1 MQSGRVLTHPALA
14 RRRFEEMAQQPE
26 ATLDL
31 VEASLVI
38 ALEENPR
45 LDLSRYLEE
54 VHSWSDAVRQR
65 LEGSRDVE
73 RVVETINRILFE
85 EEGFHGEDEDYYD
98 PRSALVSEL
107 LERHAGLPITLS
119 VLYIELSRR
128 TGVDVAGVKVAG
140 VSLPGRFL
148 VKFSGPFGQ
157 IVVDPFDGGRVL
169 TTVEL
174 QKILDG
180 VYGGGVRLREHHLR
194 SFTPR
199 EILARELAQL
209 KAAYLAQHD
218 LPRAAASIDRLL
230 ILDQRDAY
238 EVRDRAALAMQL
250 HAYAQAMELFERYLV
265 LMPSA
270 DDRSRIRQQIAYL
283 RAWLDQN

>member
-1 MQSGRVLTHPALA
+1 MQPGRVLTHPALA
-14 RRRFEEMAQQPE
+14 RRRFEEIAGRPE
-26 ATLDL
+26 PLLDL

-38 ALEENPR
+38 DLEEDPR
-45 LDLSRYLEE
+45 LDVDRHLHDVQR
-54 VHSWSDAVRQR
+54 WSDAVRQR

-73 RVVETINRILFE
+73 RMVETINRLLFD
-85 EEGFHGEDEDYYD
+85 EEGFLGADDDYYD
-98 PRSALVSEL
+98 PRSALLSEA

-119 VLYIELSRR
+119 ILYIELSRR
-128 TGVDVAGVKVAG
+128 AGIEAAGVA
-140 VSLPGRFL
+140 LPGRFL
-148 VKFSGPFGQ
+148 VKFTGSFGV

-169 TTVEL
+169 STVEL

-180 VYGGGVRLREHHLR
+180 MYGGGVQLREHHLR

-199 EILARELAQL
+199 QILARELAQL

-218 LPRAAASIDRLL
+218 LARAAASIDRLL
-230 ILDQRDAY
+230 ILDARDAW
-238 EVRDRAALAMQL
+238 EVRDRAALATQL
-250 HAYAQAMELFERYLV
+250 HAYAQAIELFERYLA

-270 DDRSRIRQQIAYL
+270 DDRSRVREQIAYL

>member
-1 MQSGRVLTHPALA
+1 MERGRVLTHPAVA
-14 RRRFEEMAQQPE
+14 RRRFVEIAERPDPL
-26 ATLDL
+26 LDI

-38 ALEENPR
+38 ALEENPAVDIAQH
-45 LDLSRYLEE
+45 LDD
-54 VHSWSDAVRQR
+54 VAAWSECVRGR
-65 LEGSRDVE
+65 LEGSREIE
-73 RVVETINRILFE
+73 RIVETINAVLFD
-85 EEGFHGEDEDYYD
+85 EEGFHGENEDYFD
-98 PRSALVSEL
+98 PRSALLSEA

-128 TGVDVAGVKVAG
+128 IGVEATGI
-140 VSLPGRFL
+140 SLPGRFL
-148 VKFSGPFGQ
+148 VKFSGPFGT

-169 TTVEL
+169 TTIEL
-174 QKILDG
+174 QKILDAT
-180 VYGGGVRLREHHLR
+180 YGGGVRLREHHLR
-194 SFTPR
+194 SFGPK

-230 ILDQRDAY
+230 ILDDRDVY
-238 EVRDRAALAMQL
+238 EVKDRAALAMQM
-250 HAYAQAMELFERYLV
+250 HAYRQAIELFERYLA

-270 DDRSRIRQQIAYL
+270 EDRSRVRDQIGYL

>member
-1 MQSGRVLTHPALA
+1 MEQGRVLIHPALA
-14 RRRFEEMAQQPE
+14 RRRFVEIAERPE
-26 ATLDL
+26 PLLDL
-31 VEASLVI
+31 VEGSLII
-38 ALEENPR
+38 ALEENPAVDVDR
-45 LDLSRYLEE
+45 HLDSVRI
-54 VHSWSDAVRQR
+54 WSDAVRGR
-65 LEGSRDVE
+65 LEGSRDIE
-73 RVVETINRILFE
+73 RIVETINRLLFH

-98 PRSALVSEL
+98 PRSALLSEA

-128 TGVDVAGVKVAG
+128 VGIEATG

-148 VKFSGPFGQ
+148 VKLTGAFGV

-169 TTVEL
+169 TTLEL
-174 QKILDG
+174 QKLLDAM
-180 VYGGGVRLREHHLR
+180 YGGGVRLREHHLR
-194 SFTPR
+194 SFKPK

-218 LPRAAASIDRLL
+218 LARAAASMDRLL
-230 ILDQRDAY
+230 ILDDRDAY
-238 EVRDRAALAMQL
+238 EVRDRAALAMQM
-250 HAYAQAMELFERYLV
+250 HAYRQAIELFERYLA

-270 DDRSRIRQQIAYL
+270 DDRSRVREQIGYL